1 MPHVIIFSDKISK
14 LLISSCSNLVVGIV
28 VTFTARVEL
37 QYGTKYFTQVTYHWN
52 YSDGIDSGP
61 IHIFNE
67 AGTYLVNCTAIS
79 YAGSFTNW
87 TFITVEDGML
97 RLNKYLCF

>member
-37 QYGTKYFTQVTYHWN
+37 QYGTKYFTQVTYHWK
-52 YSDGIDSGP
+52 
-61 IHIFNE
+61 
-67 AGTYLVNCTAIS
+67 LQ
-79 YAGSFTNW
+79 
-87 TFITVEDGML
+87 
-97 RLNKYLCF
+97 